1 MAIREK
7 DEQEEGTEK
16 PAEGVSGRNKKKI
29 IIFATAGVLLLVLG
43 IGLPLMLMG
52 GSDGDEA
59 AHEQEVIPEVVY
71 KRAKLDTF
79 IVNLSDPKRFLKT
92 TLLLEYDPNLLPTEG
107 GAGGGSGHGGGGSGG
122 HGAPA
127 DPTALPAEMKEK
139 EALVRDAVIQVLS
152 SKRAEDLLTNQGK
165 SSLKEELVEA
175 INTALDFPEP
185 SVVAVYFTEF
195 IIQ

>member
-1 MAIREK
+1 MATK
-7 DEQEEGTEK
+7 DKEEQEEGAEK
-16 PAEGVSGRNKKKI
+16 PAEGASGKNKKKI
-29 IIFATAGVLLLVLG
+29 IIFAVAGVLLLVLG

-52 GSDGDEA
+52 GKSDGEA
-59 AHEQEVIPEVVY
+59 TQEQEVIPEVVY

-79 IVNLSDPKRFLKT
+79 IVNLSDPKRFLKA

-107 GAGGGSGHGGGGSGG
+107 GEGGGAGHGGGGSE
-122 HGAPA
+122 GAA
-127 DPTALPAEMKEK
+127 KVDPTALPPQMKEK

-185 SVVAVYFTEF
+185 AVVAVYFTEF